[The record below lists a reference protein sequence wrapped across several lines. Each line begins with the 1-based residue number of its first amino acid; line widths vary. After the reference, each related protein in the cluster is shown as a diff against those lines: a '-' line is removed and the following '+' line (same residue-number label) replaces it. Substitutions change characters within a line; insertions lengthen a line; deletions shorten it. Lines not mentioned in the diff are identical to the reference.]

1 MQSGGEKITEIK
13 TYSCGSCSN
22 NLGLVF
28 KDMPHEKRE
37 FPARA
42 ILLKH
47 QNDYFIFDTGYSNR
61 VFENGIISKLYA
73 WLNPIHYDDKQD
85 NLANQLAQDGI
96 YLEQIKFIVLSHL
109 HPDHIGG
116 LRDFPGVP
124 ILLSNQ
130 TYQDYKQARVKDL
143 IFKNLLPD
151 DFESRI
157 SIFDTQAGDFDL
169 FDDGSCLLKPIP
181 GHTLGQ
187 VGMLLPEYHL
197 FFAVDSSWG
206 ADLLDK
212 KMRFT
217 GRMVQKNYQRY
228 LSTSQMV
235 QSMIA
240 DGIEVHFCHELE
252 ELNDD

>member
-96 YLEQIKFIVLSHL
+96 YLEQIKFIVDWLDAGKLSFDEL
-109 HPDHIGG
+109 GEKQKDEV
-116 LRDFPGVP
+116 DK
-124 ILLSNQ
+124 
-130 TYQDYKQARVKDL
+130 YKNK
-143 IFKNLLPD
+143 KN
-151 DFESRI
+151 
-157 SIFDTQAGDFDL
+157 
-169 FDDGSCLLKPIP
+169 
-181 GHTLGQ
+181 
-187 VGMLLPEYHL
+187 
-197 FFAVDSSWG
+197 
-206 ADLLDK
+206 
-212 KMRFT
+212 
-217 GRMVQKNYQRY
+217 N
-228 LSTSQMV
+228 
-235 QSMIA
+235 
-240 DGIEVHFCHELE
+240 
-252 ELNDD
+252 